1 MYQGQRSLCLRD
13 AQHLADLVEAL
24 LADLVEA
31 LLAATALKHAALYK
45 QEASLGD
52 S

>member
-13 AQHLADLVEAL
+13 AQY